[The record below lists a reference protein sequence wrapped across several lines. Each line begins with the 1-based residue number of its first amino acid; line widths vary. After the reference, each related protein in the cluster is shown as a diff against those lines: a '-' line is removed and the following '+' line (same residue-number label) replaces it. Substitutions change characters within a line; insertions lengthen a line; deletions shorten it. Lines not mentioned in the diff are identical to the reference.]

1 MEAIIVDTPYKVAGG
16 GAWRLECFFLELEST
31 TQSWWGFGLVGGSV
45 VPPISGGS
53 RAVQSSTR
61 ERLGFVYIV

>member
-31 TQSWWGFGLVGGSV
+31 TQSWWGFGLVRGSV
-45 VPPISGGS
+45 VPPSLEDQELS
-53 RAVQSSTR
+53 KVQ
-61 ERLGFVYIV
+61 LGKG